1 MLSLHSAVLENI
13 IFLFV
18 ICFSVCNERSE
29 SDGQWQGVLPGTVS
43 GKVSFCMVCIAFN
56 ALRALYHL
64 KQDKDILV
72 RDLSLDSGVS
82 VSEIKTLV
90 WFAFVTN
97 ISRYGEKHIWR
108 VSLNYAK

>member
-72 RDLSLDSGVS
+72 RDWSLDSGVS
-82 VSEIKTLV
+82 VSKIKTL
-90 WFAFVTN
+90 
-97 ISRYGEKHIWR
+97 ISVVCICDKYFSIRRKT
-108 VSLNYAK
+108 